1 MTQRKAS
8 DDDSISRCA
17 RWRRIHR
24 KSRRCRKSLA
34 LVYAGT
40 SDVPARAHLDG
51 YLSIIE
57 PTLTDAVGARYAA
70 KIIDA
75 MRAAVIGHKHEL
87 ESRGSSRA

>member
-1 MTQRKAS
+1 MTVLADAPGGAAFIAS
-8 DDDSISRCA
+8 IADA
-17 RWRRIHR
+17 A
-24 KSRRCRKSLA
+24 KSLA

-57 PTLTDAVGARYAA
+57 PTLTDAVGARSAA